1 MNIGSIALCHPVIL
15 APMAGVCDLPF
26 RVLAKS
32 LGCALVVA
40 EMVSDKGLIYKNQHT
55 HEMLAIEQSERPIS
69 LQIFGSD
76 PFCMAKAA
84 RIVEQAGAD
93 IIDINMGCPTPKIV
107 KNGEGSALMRTP
119 DLAYRIIA
127 AVVEAVQIPVTVKMR
142 KGWDD
147 RSVNAP
153 VIAKLAEQAGAAAVA
168 VHGRTREQF
177 YSGVADLDIIKQ
189 VKDSVAI
196 PVIGNGDIRCPED
209 AYQMMALTG
218 CDGVMIGRAAQGN
231 PWIFAQINY
240 FLATGAK
247 LPQPTVA
254 EKIAL
259 LKHHLELV
267 LQFKGEYIGIR
278 EMRKHAA
285 WYTKGL
291 PGSAELRCQ
300 FNQAESKIG
309 FLAVVNKLEQQQL

>member
-1 MNIGSIALCHPVIL
+1 MNIGSITLRHPVIL

-69 LQIFGSD
+69 IQIFGSD

-119 DLAYRIIA
+119 ELAYKIIA
-127 AVVEAVQIPVTVKMR
+127 AVVDAVQIPVTVKMR
-142 KGWDD
+142 KGWDES
-147 RSVNAP
+147 SVNAP

-177 YSGVADLDIIKQ
+177 YSGVADLEIIKQ
-189 VKDSVAI
+189 VKNSVTI

-209 AYQMMALTG
+209 AYQMMAHTG

-240 FLATGAK
+240 FLDTGTK
-247 LPQPTVA
+247 LSQPTTT

-259 LKHHLELV
+259 LKRHLELV

-291 PGSAELRCQ
+291 SGSAKLRCQ
-300 FNQAESKIG
+300 FNQAESKKA
-309 FLAVVNKLEQQQL
+309 FLAVINRFEQQQL

>member
-1 MNIGSIALCHPVIL
+1 MNIGSIALQHPVIL

-26 RVLAKS
+26 RVLAKRM
-32 LGCALVVA
+32 GCALVVA
-40 EMVSDKGLIYKNQHT
+40 EMVSDKGLIYKNEHT
-55 HEMLAIEQSERPIS
+55 YEMLAIEQSERPIS
-69 LQIFGSD
+69 IQLFGSD
-76 PFCMAKAA
+76 PICMAKAA
-84 RIVEQAGAD
+84 FIVEQAGAD
-93 IIDINMGCPTPKIV
+93 IIDINMGCPTPRIV

-119 DLAYRIIA
+119 NLAYHIIA
-127 AVVEAVQIPVTVKMR
+127 AVVAAVQIPVTVKMR
-142 KGWDD
+142 KGWDES
-147 RSVNAP
+147 SVNAP

-177 YSGVADLDIIKQ
+177 YTGVADLEIIKQ
-189 VKDSVAI
+189 VKASVAI

-231 PWIFAQINY
+231 PWIFSQINY
-240 FLATGAK
+240 FLDTGIK
-247 LPQPTVA
+247 LPQPTVP

-259 LKHHLELV
+259 LREHLELV

-291 PGSAELRCQ
+291 PRSAELRCQ
-300 FNQAESKIG
+300 FNQAENKAA
-309 FLAVVNKLEQQQL
+309 FLEVINQFELQQ

>member
-1 MNIGSIALCHPVIL
+1 MNIGSIVLQHPVIL

-26 RVLAKS
+26 RVLAKRM
-32 LGCALVVA
+32 GCALVVA
-40 EMVSDKGLIYKNQHT
+40 EMVSDKGLIYKNEHT
-55 HEMLAIEQSERPIS
+55 YEMLAIEQSERPIS
-69 LQIFGSD
+69 IQIFGSD
-76 PFCMAKAA
+76 PICMAKAA

-127 AVVEAVQIPVTVKMR
+127 AVVAAVQIPVTVKMR
-142 KGWDD
+142 KGWDES
-147 RSVNAP
+147 SVNAP

-177 YSGVADLDIIKQ
+177 YSGVADLEIIQQ
-189 VKDSVAI
+189 VKASVTI

-209 AYQMMALTG
+209 ACRMMAVTG

-240 FLATGAK
+240 FLDTGLQ
-247 LPQPTVA
+247 LPLPTAA

-259 LKHHLELV
+259 LKRHLELV

-291 PGSAELRCQ
+291 PRSAELRCQ
-300 FNQAESKIG
+300 FNQAENKID
-309 FLAVVNKLEQQQL
+309 FLEVINKFELQH